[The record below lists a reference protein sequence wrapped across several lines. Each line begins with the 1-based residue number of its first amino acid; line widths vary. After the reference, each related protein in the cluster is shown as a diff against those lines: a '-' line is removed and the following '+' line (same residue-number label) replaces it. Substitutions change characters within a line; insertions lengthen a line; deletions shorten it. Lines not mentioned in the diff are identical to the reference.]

1 MVQIS
6 GSRGLAAAA
15 RPILQ
20 QGCRKIT
27 WHVAATVSRKEN
39 LALSNLDR
47 QGFQTFL
54 PRFRKPWRHARQQG
68 IRLAPLFP
76 GYVFIAF
83 DREEAPWRS
92 INGTLGVRHLLG
104 SNVEPQSVPDD
115 FMIALLERCHDGVID
130 SLVDRLEPGAHVRI
144 MSGPFADRLAVI
156 DKLDDQQRVTLLLD
170 IMGTAARLKMDRAQ
184 LAPG

>member
-1 MVQIS
+1 MLQIS
-6 GSRGLAAAA
+6 GSHGLVATT
-15 RPILQ
+15 RPNLQ
-20 QGCRKIT
+20 QGCRKIA

-39 LALSNLDR
+39 LALNNLDS

-54 PRFRKPWRHARQQG
+54 PKFRKPWRHARQQG
-68 IRLAPLFP
+68 VRLAPLFP

-83 DREEAPWRS
+83 DRELSPWRA
-92 INGTLGVRHLLG
+92 INGTFGVRHLLG
-104 SNVEPQSVPDD
+104 SSVEPQSVPDD
-115 FMIALLERCHDGVID
+115 FMIPLLARCPDGVID

-170 IMGTAARLKMDRAQ
+170 IMGTAARLKMGRAQ